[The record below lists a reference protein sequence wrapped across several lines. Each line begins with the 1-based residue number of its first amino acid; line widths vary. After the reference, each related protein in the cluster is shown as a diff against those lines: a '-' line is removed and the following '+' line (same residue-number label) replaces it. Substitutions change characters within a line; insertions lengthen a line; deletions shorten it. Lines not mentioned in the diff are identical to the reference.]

1 MKVMKE
7 GTLDA
12 KQQLNEVAQT
22 SEPTLLGMTPD
33 HPTEKPQLL
42 MPTEVSPSWNSLM
55 VEPPTSR
62 RSSLGVYVENLPSSL
77 ESIHSEFE
85 PPTEAQS
92 SPVWTPVSEVS
103 ADIEVL
109 GVKKFNLEDSLEEL
123 LQNLESPGPLGLRLP
138 CGGGDVGEPSSSVS
152 VEEEEP
158 QEEKEQE
165 VEAGLRPSASLGL
178 IHTLDREVPV
188 YELKSISVEEVQ
200 EPQEEKEQEEEPDVR
215 PSASLGFLGTE
226 YSEMVCH
233 SLLLGASWDCAAGPR
248 PPKTPG
254 GHGLLCHRNMSCI
267 PILII

>member
-1 MKVMKE
+1 
-7 GTLDA
+7 
-12 KQQLNEVAQT
+12 
-22 SEPTLLGMTPD
+22 
-33 HPTEKPQLL
+33 
-42 MPTEVSPSWNSLM
+42 M

-62 RSSLGVYVENLPSSL
+62 RSSLGVYVETCPPAWKELEPGLKEELQEPWFHPVGLQCLPFSSFL
-77 ESIHSEFE
+77 SFSHSIHSEFE

-215 PSASLGFLGTE
+215 PSASLIFRAVTCKL
-226 YSEMVCH
+226 S
-233 SLLLGASWDCAAGPR
+233 
-248 PPKTPG
+248 
-254 GHGLLCHRNMSCI
+254 
-267 PILII
+267 